1 MGRSEA
7 AARLGGFWTLARL
20 LLAGYFGCG
29 NLGDDAILVGFA
41 EGLASRHDE
50 VVVLSG
56 SPEDT
61 FRNYKLS
68 SVPRR
73 DMGAV
78 DKAIKE
84 CDALVFPG
92 GSIFQDVTSVKS
104 AYYYS
109 SLVTRA
115 KKAGKKVVFL
125 GQGVGPVTSFF
136 GKRWTAAAF
145 QAADGIAVRDPA
157 SMATLKELG
166 VTKPIKVTADL
177 AFLMPRPEESDEEI
191 GFQVGSMKTVGISA
205 RPHGKG
211 SEIVDLFGEFAR
223 LLFKANYLPVLI
235 EMDHEQDGPLILE
248 ISKKQGGKIPDL
260 RKQGRPQQI
269 ANRLSRMDAVVAMR
283 LHAGILAANVGIPP
297 LMVSYDPKV
306 TAFAKLLGTG
316 SALDMNGL
324 TPARLFDAFQT
335 SQKDKERNIVVLEK
349 KRAELA
355 ELAKANFEIL
365 DVALRRAA

>member
-1 MGRSEA
+1 M
-7 AARLGGFWTLARL
+7 ARL

-29 NLGDDAILVGFA
+29 NLGDDAILLGFA
-41 EGLASRHDE
+41 EGLAGRPDE
-50 VVVLSG
+50 VTVLSG
-56 SPEDT
+56 SPEET

-68 SVPRR
+68 SIPRR
-73 DMGAV
+73 EMSQV

-104 AYYYS
+104 VYYYS
-109 SLVTRA
+109 ALVTKA

-125 GQGVGPVTSFF
+125 GQGVGPVESFF
-136 GKRWTAAAF
+136 GKRWTAAAYNL
-145 QAADGIAVRDPA
+145 ADGIAVRDPA
-157 SMATLKELG
+157 SLATLKNLG

-177 AFLMPRPEESDEEI
+177 AFLMPKPEESLEEI

-211 SEIVDLFGEFAR
+211 SDIVDLFGEFAR
-223 LLFKANYLPVLI
+223 MLFKANYLPVLI
-235 EMDHEQDGPLILE
+235 EMDEKEDGPLILE
-248 ISKKQGGKIPDL
+248 ISKKQGGKVPDL

-269 ANRLSRMDAVVAMR
+269 AARLARMESVVAMR

-306 TAFAKLLGTG
+306 AAFAKLLGTG
-316 SALDMNGL
+316 NALDLNGL
-324 TPARLFDAFQT
+324 TPARLFDSFQA
-335 SQKDKERNIVVLEK
+335 SLKERERNQTILAK
-349 KRAELA
+349 KRAELV
-355 ELAKANFEIL
+355 ELAKANFEVL
-365 DVALRRAA
+365 DVALRRSG